1 MEILKKYFN
10 KYRNFFLYMI
20 FGFLASLV
28 NIFAYW
34 FLGHMIHMPYLF
46 ANSIA
51 WLVSVLFSFFSNKSW
66 VFKSK
71 YSTLKEFLKEFIS
84 FMFSRIVSFFADNF
98 LMILGITI
106 LGWPSLWVK
115 ILDQLL
121 VGLLN
126 YGTSV
131 LVFNHEHEKMQA
143 ALQRSKAHLDHL
155 RNRQDK

>member
-1 MEILKKYFN
+1 M
-10 KYRNFFLYMI
+10 YMV

-28 NIFAYW
+28 NIFSYW
-34 FLGHMIHMPYLF
+34 FFGHLVHMPYLF
-46 ANSIA
+46 ANSLA

-66 VFKSK
+66 VFNSE
-71 YSTLKEFLKEFIS
+71 YSTLREFLKEFVS
-84 FMFSRIVSFFADNF
+84 FMLSRIVSFFADNF
-98 LMILGITI
+98 IMILGITI

-131 LVFNHEHEKMQA
+131 LVFNHENKKMQA
-143 ALQRSKAHLDHL
+143 ALKRSKERLNGL
-155 RNRQDK
+155 RNNK